1 MNLKTRLI
9 NLLCFNE
16 TKLIIPI
23 RQHCVNRIKSKLQ
36 HKILHCI
43 YVKGKNSKAL
53 KTIYFDYARNNRTKL
68 SLITER
74 SGNPDLI
81 PNYVWH
87 PHGFY
92 FLTWYNIPENLTGG
106 LRT

>member
-1 MNLKTRLI
+1 MQG
-9 NLLCFNE
+9 
-16 TKLIIPI
+16 II
-23 RQHCVNRIKSKLQ
+23 VL
-36 HKILHCI
+36 
-43 YVKGKNSKAL
+43 
-53 KTIYFDYARNNRTKL
+53 KL

-74 SGNPDLI
+74 LGNPDLI

-106 LRT
+106 RVPEYRFLYNSEKTYAKMIMYARLPIRGDIIQEEVLLLPRYLIFLRLIVVCNILWQRS